1 MIISNILS
9 AKFHADW
16 NTFSLTNGL
25 DSARLNLALDLQE
38 TLTKFTY
45 RVTRLFPP
53 GKVVISFQL

>member
-16 NTFSLTNGL
+16 NTFSLINGL

-38 TLTKFTY
+38 TLTKFRY